1 VIPFNSTND
10 TSRHGMDENGQVKAY
25 KGYVGGSNFCIDI
38 VSNAKGKW
46 EGEVISTFAAYQI
59 MRELG
64 REKGLARLRSRTL
77 SISGKP
83 LVMRLQN
90 GDIVKMRVGE
100 RWCLMRVVKMS
111 SNGQMFFAEHNEA
124 NVNERSLSKEDP
136 LKYISKTAGS
146 LQSTQA
152 RRVTI
157 SPIGDVSDSGFKE

>member
-1 VIPFNSTND
+1 
-10 TSRHGMDENGQVKAY
+10 MDENGQVKAY
-25 KGYVGGSNFCIDI
+25 KGYVGGSNFCMDI
-38 VSNAKGKW
+38 VTNAKGRW

-90 GDIVKMRVGE
+90 GDIVKMRVDE
-100 RWCLMRVVKMS
+100 RWCLMRLCVTKT
-111 SNGQMFFAEHNEA
+111 NGQMFFAEHNEA
-124 NVNERSLSKEDP
+124 NVAGRDQDKEDP

-146 LQSTQA
+146 LQRTQA